1 MFYLTWFLLYAVILY
16 IHFFFQVSFSL
27 AENKEA
33 MIYMIFSNVPIQKLN
48 VIKSKLDARLKKF
61 VDGEEHIDMN
71 RMQTVVN
78 RHRQET
84 LSHLETNP
92 HDAVAFMVIAD
103 MLYGTSKDDVCIV
116 LAVFLYFYIICMCNC
131 RSS

>member
-1 MFYLTWFLLYAVILY
+1 
-16 IHFFFQVSFSL
+16 
-27 AENKEA
+27 
-33 MIYMIFSNVPIQKLN
+33 MIFSNVPVHKLD
-48 VIKSKLDARLKKF
+48 VIKAKLDARLKKF
-61 VDGEEHIDMN
+61 VDGEEHFDMS

-103 MLYGTSKDDVCIV
+103 MLYGTSKDDVSLIC
-116 LAVFLYFYIICMCNC
+116 AVTHW
-131 RSS
+131 